1 MTTYNRI
8 ETRPTEKK
16 AKVHY
21 RLENEIRRN
30 WAQRGYWKAR
40 IAMQLSYEVGSLREA
55 WVLLNAMVSRIDA
68 QRKQNEQPCE
78 NWVDLITQDM
88 GKSSPVCTVGC

>member
-8 ETRPTEKK
+8 ETRPAEKK
-16 AKVHY
+16 AKVLY
-21 RLENEIRRN
+21 RLENEICRN
-30 WAQRGYWKAR
+30 WAQKGYWKVR

-55 WVLLNAMVSRIDA
+55 WVLLKAMVSRIDA

-78 NWVDLITQDM
+78 NWVELITKEM
-88 GKSSPVCTVGC
+88 GKSSLVCTLGC